1 MMYSSQL
8 RCQSRRARNAKLLRL
23 LGLVGISA
31 LLVVGVFIRISPFEK
46 KVGRASCPS
55 HVIAA
60 ETGCYQRSL

>member
-1 MMYSSQL
+1 MTYSSQL

-23 LGLVGISA
+23 LGLVGISV
-31 LLVVGVFIRISPFEK
+31 LLAVGVFIRISPFEK

>member
-8 RCQSRRARNAKLLRL
+8 RCQSRRARNAKPLRL
-23 LGLVGISA
+23 TGLVVFSV
-31 LLVVGVFIRISPFEK
+31 LLAVGVFIRISPFEK